1 MLKAILQMYCHPSG
15 EDKFIW
21 TPDPKGLFSTRSAFQ
36 LTMRS
41 NNFSILFSILICGRN
56 SGAFLYRIV

>member
-41 NNFSILFSILICGRN
+41 NNFSHSFLNSIMWKKLWG
-56 SGAFLYRIV
+56 LPL